1 MELTAAAKRVNHWG
15 IRERG
20 MPKTARRMP
29 VLAYSLS
36 GLAAL
41 RDSIFYIPVWI
52 VVFIAISVI
61 YTVFYQMVAK
71 YHAGQILINLGH
83 YAKLDFSDLSDN
95 DSLDHVFQLKDLVEL
110 GLPIVLAYFTVIPIA
125 VVRSRLIKGGDATA
139 HVGFGQTELIV
150 ALNTLISYLP
160 VFLLILALQIVCHVV
175 ADFLSPHVTTA
186 TGMVVTAAA
195 SGAQSET
202 WIHGVF
208 GWIISIITV
217 PLYFFTYV
225 KTSLSLPYSAE
236 ENRLG
241 VLYSWRATS
250 GWFWTIVQIEAL
262 AVLWALLACGLVYG
276 GFVLAY
282 QFLFEKV
289 YLIQYTVLFDGRM
302 NAQWFFNLVAISVI
316 FILFLL
322 FTFGPIVQ
330 VYRFVRPIDGDAEPT
345 DVGGEDPDPVTA

>member
-1 MELTAAAKRVNHWG
+1 
-15 IRERG
+15 

-52 VVFIAISVI
+52 VVFIAISVV
-61 YTVFYQMVAK
+61 YTVFYQMVAN

-83 YAKLDFSDLSDN
+83 YAKLDFSDLSDG

-125 VVRSRLIKGGDATA
+125 VVRSRLVKGGDATA

-160 VFLLILALQIVCHVV
+160 VFLFLLALHIVFHVI
-175 ADFLSPHVTTA
+175 ADFMSPHVTTA
-186 TGMVVTAAA
+186 TGTMVATAAA
-195 SGAQSET
+195 GQSET
-202 WIHGVF
+202 WLHAVF
-208 GWIISIITV
+208 GWIITVVTV

-225 KTSLSLPYSAE
+225 KSSLSLPYSAE

-262 AVLWALLACGLVYG
+262 AVVWALLACGLVYG
-276 GFVLAY
+276 GFVLLY
-282 QFLFEKV
+282 QFMFETV
-289 YLIQYTVLFDGRM
+289 YTLHYSILFDGKM
-302 NAQWFFNLVAISVI
+302 DAQWFFNLVAISVI
-316 FILFLL
+316 FILFLI

-330 VYRFVRPIDGDAEPT
+330 IYRFVRPIDEDAEPQ
-345 DVGGEDPDPVTA
+345 DIGGEDPDPVTA

>member
-1 MELTAAAKRVNHWG
+1 
-15 IRERG
+15 
-20 MPKTARRMP
+20 MPRNARQMP

-41 RDSIFYIPVWI
+41 RDSLLYIPVWI
-52 VVFIAISVI
+52 VVFIAISVV
-61 YTVFYQMVAK
+61 YTVFYQMVDK
-71 YHAGQILINLGH
+71 YHGGQILINLGH
-83 YAKLDFSDLSDN
+83 YARLDFSDLSDN
-95 DSLDHVFQLKDLVEL
+95 DALDHVFQLKDLVEL

-125 VVRSRLIKGGDATA
+125 VVRSRLIRGGDATA

-160 VFLLILALQIVCHVV
+160 VFLFLLSLQIVFHVI
-175 ADFLSPHVTTA
+175 ADVLSPHVTTA
-186 TGMVVTAAA
+186 TGMVVTAG
-195 SGAQSET
+195 GAQPQT
-202 WIHGVF
+202 WMHGVF
-208 GWIISIITV
+208 GWIITVITV

-262 AVLWALLACGLVYG
+262 AVLWALAACGVVYG
-276 GFVLAY
+276 AFVLLY
-282 QFLFEKV
+282 QFLFEKI
-289 YLIQYTVLFDGRM
+289 YLIQYSVVFTGKMD
-302 NAQWFFNLVAISVI
+302 AQWFFNLLAVSVI
-316 FILFLL
+316 FILFLI

-330 VYRFVRPIDGDAEPT
+330 IYRFVRPIDEEAEPH